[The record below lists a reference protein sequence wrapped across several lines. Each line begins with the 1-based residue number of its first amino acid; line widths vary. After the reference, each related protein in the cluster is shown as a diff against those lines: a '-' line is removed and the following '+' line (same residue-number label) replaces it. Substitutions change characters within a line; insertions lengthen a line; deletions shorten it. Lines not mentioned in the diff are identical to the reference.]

1 MVQPVNY
8 LRELGFGDPQQK
20 YQQGAQLGQQIGQ
33 GLLGMEQRQHA
44 QQQQQRQEQLRQQD
58 LAFNQDLSK
67 TLQGGGDLNELLA
80 QNPQRFK
87 QINQLQTYQKQ
98 LKQTGAQDIAGQ
110 VYLALDQDNP
120 AQAAAL
126 LKSPE
131 AQSMISGMGEQELS
145 PEVINKM
152 LQEDP
157 DNLKDLALS
166 TYRFAGGDL
175 DRLGVKQEK
184 PLTAYQAG
192 QLEAQKE
199 ATAVKQDAND
209 IKRLEREANKLK
221 TKLSREK
228 DEKSIEKIQQEIDI
242 KNQEQKQKQK
252 NVYNNSMDAQRTL
265 SKNIDSLKSLITHDG
280 FKSAVG
286 WQGGI
291 YSFPGSDARS
301 FEGSLETVN
310 SQAFISAIQNVAGM
324 GLGAL
329 SDAEGKK
336 LGTAIGALN
345 TGMSEEKFEKEVNR
359 IVGELEREHSV
370 IRGRMPPDPDAGE
383 EGTTTKSPAVGF
395 VQDGYEF
402 LGGDASKPESWR
414 RL

>member
-1 MVQPVNY
+1 
-8 LRELGFGDPQQK
+8 
-20 YQQGAQLGQQIGQ
+20 
-33 GLLGMEQRQHA
+33 
-44 QQQQQRQEQLRQQD
+44 
-58 LAFNQDLSK
+58 
-67 TLQGGGDLNELLA
+67 
-80 QNPQRFK
+80 
-87 QINQLQTYQKQ
+87 
-98 LKQTGAQDIAGQ
+98 
-110 VYLALDQDNP
+110 
-120 AQAAAL
+120 
-126 LKSPE
+126 
-131 AQSMISGMGEQELS
+131 
-145 PEVINKM
+145 
-152 LQEDP
+152 
-157 DNLKDLALS
+157 
-166 TYRFAGGDL
+166 
-175 DRLGVKQEK
+175 
-184 PLTAYQAG
+184 
-192 QLEAQKE
+192 
-199 ATAVKQDAND
+199 
-209 IKRLEREANKLK
+209 
-221 TKLSREK
+221 
-228 DEKSIEKIQQEIDI
+228 
-242 KNQEQKQKQK
+242 
-252 NVYNNSMDAQRTL
+252 MDAQRTL